1 MYLQAAKAFKEA
13 VAGFTLRIQQLAAL
27 WVQLLETLDHA
38 GMLPTQIAG
47 QTTGVPQAL
56 SVPVQAPRM
65 ANTTLPTAAALAGP
79 NWLPAFHTLLQES
92 SDALKVHAR
101 RAGLQYLVSS
111 REALQVATFFQ
122 CLAAGLAADVRGP
135 EHSVQT
141 ALGLIR
147 HGQAAAA
154 G

>member
-92 SDALKVHAR
+92 SDALKVCV
-101 RAGLQYLVSS
+101 RAPCT
-111 REALQVATFFQ
+111 RA
-122 CLAAGLAADVRGP
+122 
-135 EHSVQT
+135 VQACST
-141 ALGLIR
+141 
-147 HGQAAAA
+147 
-154 G
+154 